1 MTELSPTQK
10 TVQRRS
16 KPGAWRISDII
27 DSRNL
32 RVQLTAAHMD
42 HANDRTKARQRVI
55 DLLHGALFRGRM
67 IAQERLEA
75 GADGLDTANLLSAVM
90 DEVLHALYD
99 YTTVHVIRA
108 NNPTMGER
116 MAVMAVGGYGR
127 CALAPSS
134 DVDLLFVR
142 TYKQTAWAESVIEF
156 MLYALWD
163 LGLKV
168 GHAFRT
174 IDECIRLSKEDYTI
188 RTAILDKRLLFGDKD
203 VAKELDDRFDKDIVE
218 GRAAEFVQAKLEER
232 DRRVSREGSSRFRV
246 EPNVKESKGGLRDL
260 QTLFWLAK
268 YIHGGSNFNG
278 VLKNHVFSKSDAAI
292 FRREARFLWTVR
304 CHLHYVAG
312 RAEDRLSFDLQPEIA
327 SRMGFVDKAGMS
339 GVERFMKRYFLAAK
353 EVGALT
359 RILCAKLEA
368 IEQKKPSGLLRFMP
382 APVPKLLD
390 DKRFVLDAGRV
401 SYASADAV
409 KDDPLNLF
417 RLFKV
422 ADKGG
427 YDIHPN
433 AIANARENLKELK
446 VSYRKDP
453 EAQELFI
460 DVVTSKHHP
469 GTTLKI
475 MNETGVLGH
484 FLPEFGRIV
493 GQTQFNMYHHYTV
506 DEHTIRAVEAMNDI
520 ERHVLVSEH
529 PLATE
534 IFPKVQHRRALYLA
548 MLLHDTGKG
557 QGDQQIEGA
566 KTARGACLRLGMEP
580 EEAELVAWLVGN
592 HLEMSDTAQRRDI
605 SDPRT
610 VSTFAKKVGT
620 VERLRLLLI
629 LTVCDIRA
637 VGPGV
642 WNSWKG
648 QLLRELYYATEAALR
663 GGRADEV
670 SVQAQIAKR
679 ATLGREALF
688 EKIGKLPA
696 SFENLEDAYWISFET
711 DVQAWHAE
719 TITASGGETTSAAR
733 IEKELSATQV
743 LVFADDR
750 ARLYAD
756 LCKVLTSA
764 GADILSARLF
774 STGNDKVLD
783 VFEIQTS
790 SGEPFC
796 EGDPER
802 LKFLTTA
809 LQAVAAG
816 EKPEH
821 ELADDNFKASRRQAA
836 FIVEP
841 VVSIDKKASD
851 NAIVLE
857 LSGRNRQGLMQEIAN
872 VFVNQGLSIQSAHAE
887 SYGMLVHDVFYVE
900 AQGED
905 VLDEALL
912 TKELLEVLRRGDLEA
927 PRTPARA
934 LKRAKTSENR

>member
-1 MTELSPTQK
+1 MQETKSPPK
-10 TVQRRS
+10 KPVRRP
-16 KPGAWRISDII
+16 KMGAWRIHDII
-27 DSRNL
+27 DPIKL
-32 RVQLTAAHMD
+32 RVQLTAAHMENVHD
-42 HANDRTKARQRVI
+42 QTKARQRVL
-55 DLLHGALFRGRM
+55 DLLHGAMFRGRM
-67 IAQERLEA
+67 IAQERLES

-99 YTTVHVIRA
+99 YTTTHVFRSK
-108 NNPTMGER
+108 NPTMGER
-116 MAVMAVGGYGR
+116 MSVLAVGGYGR
-127 CALAPSS
+127 SALAPSS
-134 DVDLLFVR
+134 DVDLLFLR

-188 RTAILDKRLLFGDKD
+188 RTAILDRRYLFGD
-203 VAKELDDRFDKDIVE
+203 VEISNELDQRFQKDIVD

-232 DRRVSREGSSRFRV
+232 DRRVSKEGNSRFRV
-246 EPNVKESKGGLRDL
+246 EPNVKEGKGGLRDL

-268 YIHGGSNFNG
+268 YIHGGKNFDE
-278 VLKNHVFSKSDAAI
+278 VLKNQVFSKSDASI
-292 FRREARFLWTVR
+292 FRREARFIWTVR

-339 GVERFMKRYFLAAK
+339 GVERFMKRYFIAAK

-368 IEQKKPSGLLRFMP
+368 IEEKKPSGLLRFLP
-382 APVPKLLD
+382 APTAKPLED
-390 DKRFVLDAGRV
+390 SRYVLDAGRV
-401 SYASADAV
+401 SYASVDVV
-409 KDDPLNLF
+409 KDDPLNLI
-417 RLFKV
+417 RLFNV
-422 ADKGG
+422 ADDDG

-433 AIANARENLKELK
+433 AIAIIRDNLRLLK
-446 VSYRKDP
+446 VSYRKDK
-453 EAQELFI
+453 EAQQLFL
-460 DVVTSKHHP
+460 DVVTSPDHP

-475 MNETGVLGH
+475 MNETGVLGR

-506 DEHTIRAVEAMNDI
+506 DEHTIRAVEAMNDV
-520 ERHVLVSEH
+520 ERGELADEH
-529 PLATE
+529 PLSTQ
-534 IFPKVQHRRALYLA
+534 IFSKIQHRRALYLA

-566 KTARGACLRLGMEP
+566 KTARTACLRLGMEP

-610 VSTFAKKVGT
+610 ISTFAKKVGT
-620 VERLRLLLI
+620 VERLRLLLV

-637 VGPGV
+637 VGPDV

-663 GGRADEV
+663 GGRADEKSIKSQI
-670 SVQAQIAKR
+670 SVRAETARESLKNQIGELPSIFAK
-679 ATLGREALF
+679 
-688 EKIGKLPA
+688 
-696 SFENLEDAYWISFET
+696 LEDAYWISFET
-711 DVQAWHAE
+711 DIHAWHAAA
-719 TITASGGETTSAAR
+719 ISKALSSSVADAR
-733 IEKELSATQV
+733 IEKELSATQIII
-743 LVFADDR
+743 FTKDR
-750 ARLYAD
+750 PSLYAD
-756 LCKVLTSA
+756 LCQVLMSA

-774 STGNDKVLD
+774 STGDGHVLD

-790 SGEPFC
+790 AGEPYAESDPTRLNQLC
-796 EGDPER
+796 EA
-802 LKFLTTA
+802 LK
-809 LQAVAAG
+809 AA
-816 EKPEH
+816 
-821 ELADDNFKASRRQAA
+821 ADGKEFEMISDSSSYKASRRQAA

-841 VVSIDKKASD
+841 IVSIDNQASG
-851 NAIVLE
+851 NAIVVE
-857 LSGRNRQGLMQEIAN
+857 LSGRNRRGLMQEIAN
-872 VFVNQGLSIQSAHAE
+872 VLDQEGLSILSAHAE
-887 SYGMLVHDVFYVE
+887 SYGMLVHDVFYLE
-900 AQGED
+900 LRDNRDLNED
-905 VLDEALL
+905 KLTSSLLD
-912 TKELLEVLRRGDLEA
+912 VLRREELEA

-934 LKRAKTSENR
+934 LKRAKSSENR

>member
-1 MTELSPTQK
+1 MTQQNSTPKKKTRRVKPT
-10 TVQRRS
+10 
-16 KPGAWRISDII
+16 AWRIHDII
-27 DSRNL
+27 DPRSL
-32 RVQLTAAHMD
+32 RVQLTAAHMENV
-42 HANDRTKARQRVI
+42 HNQQAARKRVL

-67 IAQERLEA
+67 IAQERLES
-75 GADGLDTANLLSAVM
+75 GADGLDTANLLAAVM
-90 DEVLHALYD
+90 DEVLHALFD
-99 YTTVHVIRA
+99 YTTTHVFRSK
-108 NNPTMGER
+108 NPTQGER

-127 CALAPSS
+127 RALAPSS

-188 RTAILDKRLLFGDKD
+188 RTAILDKRLLFGDEEIAEELNQRFAKD
-203 VAKELDDRFDKDIVE
+203 VID
-218 GRAAEFVQAKLEER
+218 GRAAEFIQAKLEER
-232 DRRVSREGSSRFRV
+232 DHRVSKEGNSRFRV
-246 EPNVKESKGGLRDL
+246 EPNVKEGKGGLRDL

-268 YIHGGSNFNG
+268 YIHGGDNFDE
-278 VLKNHVFSKSDAAI
+278 VLINQVFSKSDASS

-312 RAEDRLSFDLQPEIA
+312 RGEDRLSFDLQPEIA

-382 APVPKLLD
+382 APAPKPLD
-390 DKRFVLDAGRV
+390 DKNFVLDGGRV
-401 SYASADAV
+401 SYAQADVV
-409 KDDPLNLF
+409 KNDPLSLL
-417 RLFKV
+417 RLFKF
-422 ADKGG
+422 ADEGG
-427 YDIHPN
+427 YDIHPD
-433 AIANARENLKELK
+433 AIGITRENLKAFKIE
-446 VSYRKDP
+446 YRKDP
-453 EAQELFI
+453 EAQKLFI
-460 DVVTSKHHP
+460 DVVTSKDHP

-475 MNETGVLGH
+475 MNETGLLGR

-493 GQTQFNMYHHYTV
+493 AQTQFNMYHHYTV
-506 DEHTIRAVEAMNDI
+506 DEHTIRGVEAMNNV
-520 ERHVLVSEH
+520 ERGELAEDH
-529 PLATE
+529 PLSTSIFAE
-534 IFPKVQHRRALYLA
+534 IVHRRALYLA

-566 KTARGACLRLGMEP
+566 KNARGACLRLGLGK

-610 VSTFAKKVGT
+610 IATFAKKVGT
-620 VERLRLLLI
+620 VERLRLLLV

-663 GGRADEV
+663 GGRTDEA
-670 SVQAQIAKR
+670 SVQMQISKR
-679 ATLGREALF
+679 AEESRNAVMGN
-688 EKIGKLPA
+688 ISSLPV
-696 SFENLEDAYWISFET
+696 SLSNLEDAYWISFDT
-711 DVQAWHAE
+711 DIHQWHAE
-719 TITASGGETTSAAR
+719 TIIAAKEKTISAAR
-733 IEKELSATQV
+733 IEAELSATQV
-743 LVFADDR
+743 LVFAEDR
-750 ARLYAD
+750 PRLFAD
-756 LCKVLTSA
+756 LSQELTDA
-764 GADILSARLF
+764 GADIISARLF
-774 STGNDKVLD
+774 STGNGQVLD

-796 EGDPER
+796 ADDPNR
-802 LKFLTTA
+802 LTLLADALTATA
-809 LQAVAAG
+809 LG
-816 EKPEH
+816 EEH
-821 ELADDNFKASRRQAA
+821 NTSIAMGGFKASRRQAA

-841 VVSIDKKASD
+841 VVSINTKDSD
-851 NAIVLE
+851 SAVLVE

-872 VFVNQGLSIQSAHAE
+872 VLVNEGLSILSAHAE
-887 SYGMLVHDVFYVE
+887 SYGMMIHDVFYVE
-900 AQGED
+900 TQENKE
-905 VLDEALL
+905 LDKEKL
-912 TKELLEVLRRGDLEA
+912 TKELLGVLRRDELKA
-927 PRTPARA
+927 PRTPARE